1 MLLLFSKY
9 FMTSP
14 AVYSLPMPNSS
25 IFPDLHLVD
34 RQVNDKERLAAA
46 LEKEDIMRV
55 IEDLIRERY

>member
-1 MLLLFSKY
+1 
-9 FMTSP
+9 MTSP